1 MFRRQLFT
9 TASVL
14 QYLQPIIC
22 GCSNVILLGL
32 SYHEQ
37 TASLKCLHI
46 MDHSSRTVHA
56 HTNVFQS
63 CENDFENWLAFQR
76 DCLSS
81 GEALVQQIGLH
92 GRRQYE
98 IFFYFFLQRQASLG
112 LPFLLMSCHAMAFQ
126 GGNMFLCRRQSVQA
140 GSNQIRHVI
149 KSFERTKLTRSS
161 GKQQRIKQFYKEQN
175 KRLTPGRT
183 DGCVL

>member
-63 CENDFENWLAFQR
+63 CENDFENGWLFKGIV
-76 DCLSS
+76 CLVERPWCSKS
-81 GEALVQQIGLH
+81 VFMAGDSM
-92 GRRQYE
+92 RYFF
-98 IFFYFFLQRQASLG
+98 IFFIEAGLIGIAISFDVLSCNGISRGKYVPLQKTVRVGG
-112 LPFLLMSCHAMAFQ
+112 LQ
-126 GGNMFLCRRQSVQA
+126 
-140 GSNQIRHVI
+140 SNQ
-149 KSFERTKLTRSS
+149 TR
-161 GKQQRIKQFYKEQN
+161 N
-175 KRLTPGRT
+175 
-183 DGCVL
+183 